1 MLSLDNPGL
10 DAKEAR
16 NRALSWLA
24 RREYGRAEL
33 VDKLVQRGCEEEVAT
48 RIVAALAAEGLVSDE
63 RFVEAL
69 LHVRRVRGYGPLYI
83 RRELEEK
90 GIDRSTIE
98 RWLDV
103 GSRDWVEDVKRV
115 NKKKFGGKQP
125 ANLAERAKRTRFLQ
139 SRGFTHE
146 QIRQA
151 LGNND
156 VGD

>member
-1 MLSLDNPGL
+1 MPSLDKPGL

-33 VDKLVQRGCEEEVAT
+33 IGKLVQRGCEEQAAAG
-48 RIVAALAAEGLVSDE
+48 IVAALAAEGLVSDE

-90 GIDRSTIE
+90 GIERSTIE

-125 ANLAERAKRTRFLQ
+125 ASLAERAKQTRFLQ

>member
-1 MLSLDNPGL
+1 M
-10 DAKEAR
+10 
-16 NRALSWLA
+16 
-24 RREYGRAEL
+24 
-33 VDKLVQRGCEEEVAT
+33 QRGCEEDAAARV
-48 RIVAALAAEGLVSDE
+48 VAALVAEGLVSDE
-63 RFVEAL
+63 RFIEAL

-125 ANLAERAKRTRFLQ
+125 ASLAERAKQTRFLQ
-139 SRGFTHE
+139 YRGFTHE

-151 LGNND
+151 LGSND

>member
-1 MLSLDNPGL
+1 M
-10 DAKEAR
+10 
-16 NRALSWLA
+16 SWLA

-33 VDKLVQRGCEEEVAT
+33 MGKLVQRGCEEETAAGIVAT
-48 RIVAALAAEGLVSDE
+48 LAAEGLVSDE

-83 RRELEEK
+83 RREMEEK

-125 ANLAERAKRTRFLQ
+125 TSLAERELD
-139 SRGFTHE
+139 GG
-146 QIRQA
+146 
-151 LGNND
+151 LN
-156 VGD
+156 

>member
-1 MLSLDNPGL
+1 MLSLDKPGL

-24 RREYGRAEL
+24 RREYGRQEL
-33 VDKLVQRGCEEEVAT
+33 IRKLVQRGCAEEDAT
-48 RIVAALAAEGLVSDE
+48 RIVAALTAEGLVSDE
-63 RFVEAL
+63 RFIEAL

-90 GIDRSTIE
+90 GIARGTIE
-98 RWLDV
+98 RWLDA

-115 NKKKFGGKQP
+115 YKKKYGGKQP
-125 ANLAERAKRTRFLQ
+125 ASLAERAKRTRFLQ

-151 LGNND
+151 LGDND

>member
-1 MLSLDNPGL
+1 
-10 DAKEAR
+10 
-16 NRALSWLA
+16 
-24 RREYGRAEL
+24 
-33 VDKLVQRGCEEEVAT
+33 VQRGCEEQAAAG
-48 RIVAALAAEGLVSDE
+48 IVAALAAEGLVSDE

-90 GIDRSTIE
+90 GIERSTIE

-103 GSRDWVEDVKRV
+103 GSHDWVEDVKRV

-125 ANLAERAKRTRFLQ
+125 ASLAERAKQTRFLQ

-146 QIRQA
+146 QIRRA

>member
-1 MLSLDNPGL
+1 MPSLDKPGL

-33 VDKLVQRGCEEEVAT
+33 MGKLVQRGCEEEAAAG
-48 RIVAALAAEGLVSDE
+48 IVAALTAEGLVSDE
-63 RFVEAL
+63 RFIEAL

-90 GIDRSTIE
+90 GIDRGTIE
-98 RWLDV
+98 RWLDI

-115 NKKKFGGKQP
+115 NKKKFGGSSRQVLRSAP
-125 ANLAERAKRTRFLQ
+125 SRRAFCSIAVLPM
-139 SRGFTHE
+139 SRL
-146 QIRQA
+146 RQA

>member
-1 MLSLDNPGL
+1 MPSLDKPGL

-24 RREYGRAEL
+24 RREYGYAEL
-33 VDKLVQRGCEEEVAT
+33 IGKLVQRGCDEEIASQ
-48 RIVAALAAEGLVSDE
+48 IVAALASEGLVSDE
-63 RFVEAL
+63 RFIEAL

-90 GIDRSTIE
+90 GIDRSMIE

-103 GSRDWVEDVKRV
+103 GSRDWVEDVRRV
-115 NKKKFGGKQP
+115 NKKKYGGKLP
-125 ANLAERAKRTRFLQ
+125 ASLAERAKQTRFLQ
-139 SRGFTHE
+139 YRGFTHE

-151 LGNND
+151 LGSD
-156 VGD
+156 VDDD

>member
-1 MLSLDNPGL
+1 MPSLDKPGL

-33 VDKLVQRGCEEEVAT
+33 IGKLVQRGCEEQAAAG
-48 RIVAALAAEGLVSDE
+48 IVAALTAEGLVSDE
-63 RFVEAL
+63 RFIEAL

-90 GIDRSTIE
+90 GIDRGSIE
-98 RWLDV
+98 RWLDI

-125 ANLAERAKRTRFLQ
+125 ASLAERAKQTRFLQ
-139 SRGFTHE
+139 YRGFTHE

>member
-1 MLSLDNPGL
+1 M
-10 DAKEAR
+10 
-16 NRALSWLA
+16 SWLA

-33 VDKLVQRGCEEEVAT
+33 MGKLVQRGCEEETAAG
-48 RIVAALAAEGLVSDE
+48 IVVALAAEGLVSDE

-90 GIDRSTIE
+90 GIDRGTIE

-103 GSRDWVEDVKRV
+103 GSHDWVEDVKRV

-125 ANLAERAKRTRFLQ
+125 ASLAERVKQTRFLQ
-139 SRGFTHE
+139 YRGFTHE
-146 QIRQA
+146 QIRRA
-151 LGNND
+151 LGSD
-156 VGD
+156 SVDD

>member
-1 MLSLDNPGL
+1 M
-10 DAKEAR
+10 
-16 NRALSWLA
+16 
-24 RREYGRAEL
+24 
-33 VDKLVQRGCEEEVAT
+33 QRGCEEQAAAG
-48 RIVAALAAEGLVSDE
+48 IVAALAAEGLVSDE
-63 RFVEAL
+63 RFIEAL

-125 ANLAERAKRTRFLQ
+125 TSLAERAKQTRFLQ
-139 SRGFTHE
+139 YRGFTHE

-151 LGNND
+151 LGSND

>member
-1 MLSLDNPGL
+1 MFSVDSPGL

-24 RREYGRAEL
+24 RREYGHQEL
-33 VDKLVQRGCEEEVAT
+33 IRKLVQRGCVEEDAT
-48 RIVAALAAEGLVSDE
+48 RIVAALAAEGSVSDE
-63 RFVEAL
+63 RFIEAL

-83 RRELEEK
+83 RREMEEK
-90 GIDRSTIE
+90 GIARSMVG

-115 NKKKFGGKQP
+115 YKKKYGGKQP
-125 ANLAERAKRTRFLQ
+125 ASLAERAKRTRFLQ

-151 LGNND
+151 LGSD
-156 VGD
+156 GDDD

>member
-1 MLSLDNPGL
+1 MPSLNKPGL

-24 RREYGRAEL
+24 RREYGHQEL
-33 VDKLVQRGCEEEVAT
+33 IRKLVQRGCEEDAAT
-48 RIVAALAAEGLVSDE
+48 QIVAALVAEGLVSDE

-83 RRELEEK
+83 RREMEEK
-90 GIDRSTIE
+90 GIARSMVG

-115 NKKKFGGKQP
+115 NKKKYGEKQP
-125 ANLAERAKRTRFLQ
+125 ASLAERAKRTRFLQ

-146 QIRQA
+146 QIRKA
-151 LGNND
+151 LGSDD
-156 VGD
+156 VDD

>member
-1 MLSLDNPGL
+1 MPSLDRPGL
-10 DAKEAR
+10 DAQDAR

-24 RREYGRAEL
+24 RREYGRQEL
-33 VDKLVQRGCEEEVAT
+33 LDKLVQRGCEEDTAA

-63 RFVEAL
+63 RFIEAL

-90 GIDRSTIE
+90 GIARSTIQ

-139 SRGFTHE
+139 YRGFTHE

-151 LGNND
+151 LGNDD
-156 VGD
+156 VDD